1 MHIFLT
7 LVDVAQTPR
16 LMPLFFT
23 ATKEERNRLTRS
35 PPGSLRRTRPL
46 ASRTSPRFSPSRRK
60 GTLMLDV
67 LPTAED
73 DTAAGRPV
81 KPHDNAFRAQTPPSQ
96 ETHFFAGAKDP
107 HNQPIHT
114 PVHSP

>member
-73 DTAAGRPV
+73 DTAARRPGNQQ
-81 KPHDNAFRAQTPPSQ
+81 DNAFRAQPPP
-96 ETHFFAGAKDP
+96 A
-107 HNQPIHT
+107 HN
-114 PVHSP
+114 SP